1 VKAGDRRAYRD
12 RAGNLYPG
20 TVTTVNGPL
29 VQIALDERPLAP
41 ITVPVAQTAELNP

>member
-41 ITVPVAQTAELNP
+41 ITVPEPQPSAVAP